1 MDGWRGMLLDDIP
14 NWEGNPKLGCISYWA
29 HGARFLIAKKL
40 YTIKYNAYL
49 FYAYLW
55 FKGSR
60 ESN

>member
-1 MDGWRGMLLDDIP
+1 MLLDDIP